1 MKRVIVL
8 LFTVQFMFI
17 LSHKLYSQSNSD
29 MQELG
34 ITTGGFTN
42 FPANQ
47 DYLTK
52 SMSAFYIAPYV
63 RMGQHEFSAGF
74 LFPLQTEPLFIN
86 EDNIAPRLG
95 AIAGYKFY
103 VFNVYGRENLFIHYS
118 FQYIRFSGSYDSY
131 SGGSQ
136 YDPWT
141 EKDMY
146 INNVIGLG
154 YNLFFDYNA
163 RFGLY
168 YTLDYVIS
176 QAGYK
181 VGSQHY
187 SENSWATGYIWNNL
201 STHVGLIF
209 KLTSLKKKDNK

>member
-8 LFTVQFMFI
+8 LLTGQFMVI

-63 RMGQHEFSAGF
+63 RIGQHEFSAGF

-131 SGGSQ
+131 SGVSQ

-141 EKDMY
+141 
-146 INNVIGLG
+146 VGL
-154 YNLFFDYNA
+154 N
-163 RFGLY
+163 

-181 VGSQHY
+181 VGSQYY
-187 SENSWATGYIWNNL
+187 SGNIWNTEYIWNNL

-209 KLTSLKKKDNK
+209 KLTSLKKKDKK